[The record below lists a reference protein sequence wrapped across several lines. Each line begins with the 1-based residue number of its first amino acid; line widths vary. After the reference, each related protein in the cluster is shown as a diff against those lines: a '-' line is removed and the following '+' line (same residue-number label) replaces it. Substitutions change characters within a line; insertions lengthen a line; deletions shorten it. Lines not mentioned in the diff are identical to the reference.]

1 MLNGIK
7 SMIQEK
13 TNFLEAAEIIFED
26 GSGMNLDDQIILGES
41 DNLPIEDPDI
51 ALGEDGTDDDQNEPE
66 VPESGDN
73 EPDNKDENNQGEGN
87 NKDEVPSNNTDV
99 SNDNDT
105 PIEDMEI
112 DNDEPQDT
120 FNNEP
125 SNNSD
130 DLLDS
135 NIEDEPIEGDVSE
148 NDSVNG
154 GLPGEDLPEP
164 IGAQTGEPINPD
176 DDILNVEVDLGSN
189 TVKDVLPVPPA
200 GASDMV
206 PTEDGET
213 PTQHVDSGFGN
224 INESGKDDNIKS
236 SLTIYG
242 VNFKIPDKIDGFIDS
257 YNKSKLTDDIS
268 TTARTAM
275 ISMITPSN
283 IKKIEK
289 SILDAEKE
297 IGEKDD
303 TDDIRIERI
312 KKYLSKADVGKF
324 LCTNSGKVSM
334 IKINMKHIDG
344 VLNAWEEHEMWIT
357 SKGEVITYDDVNVYK
372 ESYNESSFVES
383 YFSSIG
389 LGNTSFQEAI
399 TLADDVGGDEGNSD
413 SKPNE
418 DTGSDDTSIDTSG
431 LEDTPMDEP
440 AAEES
445 PVTSAVKDKVAES
458 DEENDISVDGGS
470 EAKLEILKKLGN
482 ITKNIEDAKKAVMNS
497 IQ

>member
-13 TNFLEAAEIIFED
+13 TNFLEAASIIFED

-41 DNLPIEDPDI
+41 DNLPTEDGDI
-51 ALGEDGTDDDQNEPE
+51 ALGEDGTDDHNEPE
-66 VPESGDN
+66 VNDVN

-87 NKDEVPSNNTDV
+87 NKDEVPSN
-99 SNDNDT
+99 DNDT

-112 DNDEPQDT
+112 DNDKPQDVPK
-120 FNNEP
+120 NEP
-125 SNNSD
+125 YNASD

-135 NIEDEPIEGDVSE
+135 NIEDEPIEGGGSE
-148 NDSVNG
+148 SDSVNG

-164 IGAQTGEPINPD
+164 IGAQTGEPINLD

-206 PTEDGET
+206 PTEDGEN
-213 PTQHVDSGFGN
+213 PTQHVDSGFGGN
-224 INESGKDDNIKS
+224 KEIQESE
-236 SLTIYG
+236 
-242 VNFKIPDKIDGFIDS
+242 
-257 YNKSKLTDDIS
+257 
-268 TTARTAM
+268 
-275 ISMITPSN
+275 
-283 IKKIEK
+283 EK
-289 SILDAEKE
+289 SVEP
-297 IGEKDD
+297 
-303 TDDIRIERI
+303 
-312 KKYLSKADVGKF
+312 
-324 LCTNSGKVSM
+324 
-334 IKINMKHIDG
+334 
-344 VLNAWEEHEMWIT
+344 
-357 SKGEVITYDDVNVYK
+357 
-372 ESYNESSFVES
+372 SYVEN

-399 TLADDVGGDEGNSD
+399 TLADNTGGDEGKSDESGSNS
-413 SKPNE
+413 
-418 DTGSDDTSIDTSG
+418 DTSIDTSG
-431 LEDTPMDEP
+431 LGDTPMDEP